1 MKKFGDEFF
10 ERVKN
15 LIDRDQKSKEIFQNS
30 DDENKLLEE
39 VITHASFCNDAAIKF
54 QFREEIIQKVLN

>member
-10 ERVKN
+10 ERVKE

-30 DDENKLLEE
+30 VDQNKLLEE
-39 VITHASFCNDAAIKF
+39 LITHAGFCYDTALKF
-54 QFREEIIQKVLN
+54 QFREEIVEKV